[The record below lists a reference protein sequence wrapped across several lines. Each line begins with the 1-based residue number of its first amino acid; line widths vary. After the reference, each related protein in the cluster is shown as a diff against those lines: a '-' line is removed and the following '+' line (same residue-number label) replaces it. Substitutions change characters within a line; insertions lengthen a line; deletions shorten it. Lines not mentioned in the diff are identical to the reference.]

1 MEGLQLSSPQ
11 DRKLILGVQVL
22 AVGTAAV
29 GLATGALALD
39 ERTRKHFAQSA
50 ETADEATTQ
59 LQFRIAGHTSLHSTD
74 TNSNVIK
81 RTCQD
86 LLKICKNDL
95 QGKSKGK
102 LSEIKRLAPPTPTV
116 CEIAG

>member
-1 MEGLQLSSPQ
+1 MTLVHMEGLQLSSPQ

-50 ETADEATTQ
+50 ETADEATAQ
-59 LQFRIAGHTSLHSTD
+59 LQFRIAGHKCLLVTD
-74 TNSNVIK
+74 GNNSV
-81 RTCQD
+81 RTEPCQD
-86 LLKICKNDL
+86 PLKICKNGLVRKRGD
-95 QGKSKGK
+95 K
-102 LSEIKRLAPPTPTV
+102 L
-116 CEIAG
+116 